1 MNDVSDQRRQ
11 GRRRREDPVKAAARR
26 RRHLWILAGALLLT
40 CSRGYAADMVA
51 AILAAGVDHGLR
63 PAGEDR
69 FSTWLAALKA

>member
-1 MNDVSDQRRQ
+1 VPCQ
-11 GRRRREDPVKAAARR
+11 VVTLARDDDGS
-26 RRHLWILAGALLLT
+26 GALLLT

-69 FSTWLAALKA
+69 FSTWLAALKD